1 MKNIYHSI
9 ILARGGSKGIK
20 NKNLQIIN
28 NKPLIYWSIK
38 KSLECKRI
46 ARTWVSSDSKKIL
59 ELSKKFG
66 ADIIKRPKIYSK
78 DVSSSESAWEHAIKY
93 INKEKKIFNNVVG
106 IQPTSP
112 LRDASDFDKGIIIY
126 EKQKLD
132 SLFTSLKI
140 NDYFVWH
147 QKKDKL
153 TSNYNYL
160 KRPRRQIIQDKFLEN
175 GSFYIFKINGFL
187 KAKCRLFGKIGNYN
201 MSKIKSFQID
211 DKEDIEIINKLSVDF
226 F

>member
-1 MKNIYHSI
+1 M
-9 ILARGGSKGIK
+9 
-20 NKNLQIIN
+20 
-28 NKPLIYWSIK
+28 
-38 KSLECKRI
+38 
-46 ARTWVSSDSKKIL
+46 
-59 ELSKKFG
+59 
-66 ADIIKRPKIYSK
+66 
-78 DVSSSESAWEHAIKY
+78 
-93 INKEKKIFNNVVG
+93 
-106 IQPTSP
+106 
-112 LRDASDFDKGIIIY
+112 AS
-126 EKQKLD
+126 
-132 SLFTSLKI
+132 
-140 NDYFVWH
+140 
-147 QKKDKL
+147 KKDKL